1 MPATPSSD
9 RPTTGGSVDEPRVD
23 RPEETVHISLGVYL
37 RSRYWGRVLLLGAM
51 TAIGLGLIDAAVPI
65 LNWQLVLVTL
75 CLITV
80 SAVGTYEQ
88 LMGALAVVLPATGVQ
103 LAMFADRPDT
113 QRVMILWFSLA
124 LSLFVTY
131 MLITDRPRRAPRR
144 VVVNLADG
152 RQIPLLVGQPRCPQ
166 ARHWEAVSASGP
178 IYLTDGWRVTHAG
191 SRRAVVEPV
200 VHHDE
205 RGRAYIPDLHGLRD
219 TL

>member
-1 MPATPSSD
+1 MSTTPSSD
-9 RPTTGGSVDEPRVD
+9 RWITGGGVYEPHED

-37 RSRYWGRVLLLGAM
+37 RSRYWGRVLLLSVM
-51 TAIGLGLIDAAVPI
+51 IAIGLGLLDAVVPI
-65 LNWQLVLVTL
+65 LNWQLALVTL
-75 CLITV
+75 SLI
-80 SAVGTYEQ
+80 AVCAVWTYEQ

-113 QRVMILWFSLA
+113 QRMMILWFSCA
-124 LSLFVTY
+124 LCLFVTY
-131 MLITDRPRRAPRR
+131 MLFVDRPRRAPRR

-152 RQIPLLVGQPRCPQ
+152 RQIPLLVGLARCKQ

-178 IYLTDGWRVTHAG
+178 IYLSDGWSVSHAG

-200 VHHDE
+200 VQHDDY
-205 RGRAYIPDLHGLRD
+205 GRAYITDLHGLRD